1 MSPQNP
7 YSNWMS
13 TDHVPHL
20 GMPPSQ
26 RLDTYLQMCFPFSTL
41 SALDVAGCESLLNSY
56 LAPKATKVA
65 IVTISISK
73 FFFFFLVS
81 KEVYSWGCGEYGKMW
96 PWPSLMVHG
105 RANMFVQTNKILISL
120 ITTQAGVRFS
130 RIWLLFSSLQHV
142 ILNIVWICFCL
153 SVNISMSLSAPL
165 STSCARRLK
174 RHNRMTQKPTVFNF
188 SGDSSDF
195 TIHKPTQTSL

>member
-1 MSPQNP
+1 MSPPNP

-26 RLDTYLQMCFPFSTL
+26 RLDTCTYLQMCFPFSTL
-41 SALDVAGCESLLNSY
+41 GVAGCESLLNSY

-65 IVTISISK
+65 ICYHLHFKVC
-73 FFFFFLVS
+73 FLLLVS

-105 RANMFVQTNKILISL
+105 RANMFVQTNK
-120 ITTQAGVRFS
+120 
-130 RIWLLFSSLQHV
+130 
-142 ILNIVWICFCL
+142 
-153 SVNISMSLSAPL
+153 
-165 STSCARRLK
+165 K
-174 RHNRMTQKPTVFNF
+174 FNF
-188 SGDSSDF
+188 LDYYTSGC
-195 TIHKPTQTSL
+195 